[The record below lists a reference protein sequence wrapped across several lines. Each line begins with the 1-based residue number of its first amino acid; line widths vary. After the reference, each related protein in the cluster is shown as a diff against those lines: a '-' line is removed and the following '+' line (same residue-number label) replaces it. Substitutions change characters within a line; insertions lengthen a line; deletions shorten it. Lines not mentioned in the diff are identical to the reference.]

1 MTALTEWFKP
11 LRKKF
16 YELLKRKSISY
27 SPKQDNDSNIPEEWR
42 EAIKENDSLF
52 WNEELQQPVSRAIK
66 PGTYMEYLWKHPEEV
81 RKILLE
87 HGVDP
92 DDDSMLG
99 VINIDKKKDSPTK
112 KDT

>member
-1 MTALTEWFKP
+1 MTALTAWLKR
-11 LRKKF
+11 LSGKF
-16 YELLKRKSISY
+16 YTLVKGKKSTNW
-27 SPKQDNDSNIPEEWR
+27 KEQETNSNVPEKWR
-42 EAIKENDSLF
+42 EILKDYQYTY
-52 WNEELQQPVSRAIK
+52 WNEEFQRPVSLAIK

-87 HGVDP
+87 HGIDP

-99 VINIDKKKDSPTK
+99 VINIDKKKDSSTK